1 MQFDL
6 DDCRRWEFMLPTDE
20 SVTSMLAKRTSE
32 RFDDDGD
39 DKVREVIWYHHVIHA
54 SLHNADDDD
63 DDDDHI
69 CKL

>member
-20 SVTSMLAKRTSE
+20 RVTSMLAKRTSE

-39 DKVREVIWYHHVIHA
+39 DKVREVI
-54 SLHNADDDD
+54 
-63 DDDDHI
+63 
-69 CKL
+69 